1 MMLLELALS
10 NLLLAQVAMM
20 LRSWCLWVEE
30 CGAGEV
36 TSIDDCC
43 WWPEAK
49 EKKIGSKQG

>member
-1 MMLLELALS
+1 MLLELTLS
-10 NLLLAQVAMM
+10 NLLLAEVAMM

-49 EKKIGSKQG
+49 EKKIGNKQG

>member
-1 MMLLELALS
+1 
-10 NLLLAQVAMM
+10 M

-49 EKKIGSKQG
+49 EKKIGNKQGQKIFGEDDREG